1 MFNLGHQQ
9 NFSNQG
15 VQIMLDKIRKSRKNF
30 TLIELLVVIAI
41 IGILASMLLPALN
54 NARKKAKSIAC
65 LSNLKQ
71 LYTSLYMYSDSYD
84 GQLPSAGAPWV
95 LPLISSGILKVP
107 RNQYGT
113 ITLKNKMTFNCPART
128 SPYLSLTTT
137 YGMLFSN
144 MTSPAYENYSLSLLP
159 RGRGRF
165 YSGDLYS
172 SGFDK
177 VDNSDFPLLMDSYDS
192 SAKTEIFYTSL
203 LSPIGSYYINA
214 CHLGRVNVLYLP
226 GHAKSTTP
234 NEMIEKS
241 NASASA
247 FWREN

>member
-1 MFNLGHQQ
+1 MLG
-9 NFSNQG
+9 
-15 VQIMLDKIRKSRKNF
+15 KTRKNPGIF

-54 NARKKAKSIAC
+54 NARKKGKSVAC

-84 GQLPSAGAPWV
+84 GQLPSAGAPWIM
-95 LPLISSGILKVP
+95 PLVDSGILKIP
-107 RNQYGT
+107 RNEYGT
-113 ITLKNKMTFNCPART
+113 MTQKNRMIFNCPART
-128 SPYLSLTTT
+128 SSYFSPTTT
-137 YGMLFSN
+137 YGMLYSN

-159 RGRGRF
+159 RGRGKF

-177 VDNSDFPLLMDSYDS
+177 VDNSDFPLLMDSYDI
-192 SAKTEIFYTSL
+192 AGKTEAFYTSV
-203 LSPIGSYYINA
+203 LSPVGSYYINA
-214 CHLGRVNVLYLP
+214 AHIGRVNVLYLP
-226 GHAKSTTP
+226 GHAKSAAP

-241 NASASA
+241 NAKAGA
-247 FWREN
+247 FWRED